1 MKLRNILSKLLLGV
15 LLPAYP
21 IGASAQFAS
30 SPESFFLALRQA
42 VNKRD
47 TAALKRL
54 VYPFWDEVEDM
65 QAGMIEN
72 MLDGDPLQRGDG
84 AFSMYALDTLIAH
97 HLAEISAVDDDLY
110 AQLAADR
117 VCGSVLSTYAQ
128 RQGWIMDFNEVR
140 MIRLKKRGNFQ
151 LLCWENLNRLLN
163 PVLRRARNHATLLVS
178 YPSNFT

>member
-54 VYPFWDEVEDM
+54 VYPFRDEVEDM

-72 MLDGDPLQRGDG
+72 MLNGDPLQRGDG
-84 AFSMYALDTLIAH
+84 AFSMYALDSLIAH
-97 HLAEISAVDDDLY
+97 YLAEIKPVDDDLY
-110 AQLAADR
+110 ARLATDR
-117 VCGSVLSTYAQ
+117 FFGPVIRTYQ
-128 RQGWIMDFNEVR
+128 QKQVWVMDFHEVR
-140 MIRLKKRGNFQ
+140 MILLEKKGEFQ
-151 LLCWENLNRLLN
+151 LFFWENLNRLLR
-163 PVLRRARNHATLLVS
+163 PTWK
-178 YPSNFT
+178 